1 MANISVRVDD
11 ALKKQAEIICQEL
24 GISLSAATNL
34 FYKKMVSYGGIPF
47 ELRVDPFYSRE
58 NQEHL
63 KKVIENYEKGKSEL
77 VSRSMEELKAM
88 EE

>member
-11 ALKKQAEIICQEL
+11 TLKKQAETICSEL

-47 ELRVDPFYSRE
+47 ELRVDPFYSKE

-63 KKVIENYEKGKSEL
+63 RKVIADYENGKSEL
-77 VSRSMEELKAM
+77 IPKSIEELKNM